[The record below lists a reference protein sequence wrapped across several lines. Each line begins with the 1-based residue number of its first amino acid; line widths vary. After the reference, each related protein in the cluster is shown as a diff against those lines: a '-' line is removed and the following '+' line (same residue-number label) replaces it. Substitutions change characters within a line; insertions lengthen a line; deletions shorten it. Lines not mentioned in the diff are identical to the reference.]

1 MACVALRPVIFSQG
15 AFPHL
20 RSSAAAVASP
30 LLHARHQHRSTS
42 IPSSYLVTPKELN
55 DGLKKNARTKI
66 STSPRVIPLCAAWF
80 MPNDPEGRTGIE
92 SFKKKRIPQARY
104 FDIDD
109 VKDPNSP
116 YPHMLPT
123 KERFAE
129 AMQSLGIRRDD
140 EVVVYD
146 TEELGL
152 MSAPRVGWT
161 LRYFGHPNV
170 RILNNFRLWVRD
182 GYPTESGEIT
192 QEERSNYQVDAYN
205 PEMVVDFAEMK
216 QIGED
221 YGKEGADSVQV
232 LDARPAGRWA
242 GKSPE
247 PRPELSSGHM
257 PGSVNVP
264 FVELLDPETKTLLP
278 EAELRKVLESKGVD
292 PSRSIISSCGS
303 GVTAAVIDLALHE
316 AGYGNA
322 ESRRL
327 YDGSWSEWAARV
339 SESNGLIRKE
349 Q

>member
-182 GYPTESGEIT
+182 GLARITERRAQT
-192 QEERSNYQVDAYN
+192 ACRSLT
-205 PEMVVDFAEMK
+205 P
-216 QIGED
+216 
-221 YGKEGADSVQV
+221 
-232 LDARPAGRWA
+232 RPAGRWA
-242 GKSPE
+242 GKNPE

-303 GVTAAVIDLALHE
+303 GVTAAVIDLSLHE

-327 YDGSWSEWAARV
+327 YDGSWSEWAV
-339 SESNGLIRKE
+339 FF
-349 Q
+349 